1 MYYDPW
7 YVNTKDT
14 MGREAYDRMHG
25 MGRRASIK
33 CFNCNNYGHY
43 KSECSRPEP
52 PLRCHL
58 CAELGHEL
66 QSCQQKLCG
75 SCFKKAHDG
84 PVCSDIWRQ
93 FHNTTECR
101 LLQPA
106 DKPYAGF
113 VTNYDDR
120 DSSQLCTDRESL
132 KAIKR
137 RATPSGPAD
146 IPSFKRSRH
155 DDQHSKV
162 DSFPTAECRWGD
174 DRYSSQCHSNHPVS
188 SGQAQGGYSQTFSD
202 HQTFGFQY
210 RDPPGPAVVGV
221 PIPPQG
227 PGVYGHGNRATI
239 AHRTDATPEDRPM
252 KRKGVR
258 RVFRFV
264 PRQLQIIPMLAVVTE
279 SKPGANSNAAI
290 SSVDRVI
297 AVSAGPVPTFNFT
310 PISFTSSGSS
320 ASTLDSPIGRA
331 TASSIT
337 CGQHISPIRFPRT
350 SLPGNALWRAVK
362 HESPPQCGTTTCLS
376 MQTSKAD
383 TNPSNTHRKR
393 INSAVSLGHSG
404 LMSKAY
410 FDILYVLRSFPKGS
424 GAGPSCLSAQHL
436 LDAASIPL
444 PTPIASSL
452 RSVVNLLVSGKV
464 PLPVSVFLAG
474 DTILDPLGHHAVSCR
489 HGGFFGHTAQLPEG
503 HFGRLLP
510 QDSPAGEDRDLG
522 WDRGHP
528 AAFDVTV
535 ISPLTPATLNFS
547 AVTEGAAAQAAE
559 ERKHASN
566 DAKCEDLGWTCIPLA
581 VESYG
586 NWGKEARD
594 VFNRLASLLAFG
606 HSSTKPRL
614 LTEIYS
620 HLNMSLARFQHAAFL
635 LLKGL
640 HSAMDSN
647 DPWHI
652 NEKDNVGGHQNVSTN
667 LFRAVVKCSKCRLKG
682 HIAAHCT
689 NPKCILSLSV
699 PSELCQCCHRW
710 GHSETDTKDLF
721 RLSIEQQRQ
730 TRRVFC
736 CICAAEGHFGYE
748 CHLVHPME
756 KPYSPLVTQYG
767 HQRSQAKRHTSANTS
782 TASSIPSIQTHRND
796 ISYKNT
802 QSSDVSKDSWPVL
815 HSLPK
820 CAFTA
825 SCVSQREDIC
835 APPFVQ
841 PEPWPVL

>member
-146 IPSFKRSRH
+146 TPSFKRSRH

-221 PIPPQG
+221 HIPPQG

-279 SKPGANSNAAI
+279 SKPGAISNAAI

-310 PISFTSSGSS
+310 PINFTSSGSS

-337 CGQHISPIRFPRT
+337 C
-350 SLPGNALWRAVK
+350 A
-362 HESPPQCGTTTCLS
+362 
-376 MQTSKAD
+376 SKAD

-404 LMSKAY
+404 LMSKA
-410 FDILYVLRSFPKGS
+410 
-424 GAGPSCLSAQHL
+424 C
-436 LDAASIPL
+436 
-444 PTPIASSL
+444 
-452 RSVVNLLVSGKV
+452 KV

-566 DAKCEDLGWTCIPLA
+566 DAKCEDLWWTCIPLA

>member
-1 MYYDPW
+1 MAVGVNPDPRAVIQVHIYLRCPKSLPVRPKAAPNHPHAGRCNGVKARCKFL
-7 YVNTKDT
+7 YVRQAQASLLRLPPRQAWEVPQFHCIAAFFAIVPISSFINSTAVIIASLYRTAGTNSFALSAAVFTASYPSEESQTSNTT
-14 MGREAYDRMHG
+14 QG
-25 MGRRASIK
+25 I
-33 CFNCNNYGHY
+33 
-43 KSECSRPEP
+43 RPNLSSPPRP
-52 PLRCHL
+52 PLAASPHAPG
-58 CAELGHEL
+58 CALPGE
-66 QSCQQKLCG
+66 
-75 SCFKKAHDG
+75 
-84 PVCSDIWRQ
+84 
-93 FHNTTECR
+93 
-101 LLQPA
+101 
-106 DKPYAGF
+106 
-113 VTNYDDR
+113 
-120 DSSQLCTDRESL
+120 
-132 KAIKR
+132 
-137 RATPSGPAD
+137 
-146 IPSFKRSRH
+146 IPSAWLMERNLFICPNCYQLVLLPCNQSSIVNARQSLAY
-155 DDQHSKV
+155 SPSL
-162 DSFPTAECRWGD
+162 DSTFEQAKHPPFPP
-174 DRYSSQCHSNHPVS
+174 PV
-188 SGQAQGGYSQTFSD
+188 
-202 HQTFGFQY
+202 
-210 RDPPGPAVVGV
+210 
-221 PIPPQG
+221 
-227 PGVYGHGNRATI
+227 
-239 AHRTDATPEDRPM
+239 
-252 KRKGVR
+252 
-258 RVFRFV
+258 
-264 PRQLQIIPMLAVVTE
+264 
-279 SKPGANSNAAI
+279 
-290 SSVDRVI
+290 
-297 AVSAGPVPTFNFT
+297 TFN
-310 PISFTSSGSS
+310 P
-320 ASTLDSPIGRA
+320 D
-331 TASSIT
+331 
-337 CGQHISPIRFPRT
+337 
-350 SLPGNALWRAVK
+350 
-362 HESPPQCGTTTCLS
+362 
-376 MQTSKAD
+376 
-383 TNPSNTHRKR
+383 
-393 INSAVSLGHSG
+393 
-404 LMSKAY
+404 

-620 HLNMSLARFQHAAFL
+620 HLNMSLARSAA
-635 LLKGL
+635 KAIMAPNTCEHCEGL

-689 NPKCILSLSV
+689 NPKRIDVCHLCGEGIHSEESCNKKMCPHCFRRWHTGKCILSLSV

-710 GHSETDTKDLF
+710 GHSETVCSDIWRQFHNTTDTKDLF